1 MNKITDQTQGIFTS
15 FAALLLAFMVGCN
28 SQENNQGTAQT
39 DSAVKDQIGEEPV
52 VADVQRGDAENIVFK
67 DEQGETLPLESLKG
81 KVVFINFW
89 ATWCPPCIEE
99 MPSIDQL
106 YRSYKNRD
114 DVVFITVDVDNKIEE
129 STAFMKD
136 NGYELPVYTPAS
148 NIPSEYL
155 AGAIPTTVI
164 LARSGEMMGRLEGG
178 RDYSAEE
185 FVDAFDELINDD
197 Q

>member
-1 MNKITDQTQGIFTS
+1 MNIITYRTKRIFTS
-15 FAALLLAFMVGCN
+15 FAVLLVVFMVGCN
-28 SQENNQGTAQT
+28 NQENTGTEQT
-39 DSAVKDQIGEEPV
+39 DPAAKDQMEEDPAA
-52 VADVQRGDAENIVFK
+52 ADIQQGDSENIIFK
-67 DEQGETLPLESLKG
+67 DEQGKSLSLESLKG

-106 YRSYKNRD
+106 YRSYRTRD
-114 DVVFITVDVDNKIEE
+114 DVIFITVDVDNKIEE

-136 NGYELPVYTPAS
+136 NGYDLPVYTPAS
-148 NIPSEYL
+148 NIPSDYL

-164 LARSGEMMGRLEGG
+164 LARNGEMMGRLEGG

-185 FVDAFDELINDD
+185 FVNAFDELINDN

>member
-1 MNKITDQTQGIFTS
+1 MNKTIRHGIVAMFI
-15 FAALLLAFMVGCN
+15 ALFLVFVAGCN
-28 SQENNQGTAQT
+28 SPRSNDPRTEQFDSTAT
-39 DSAVKDQIGEEPV
+39 
-52 VADVQRGDAENIVFK
+52 DVQYGASSDVVFK
-67 DEQGETLPLESLKG
+67 DEHGQNVSVESLKG

-99 MPSIDQL
+99 MPSIDKL
-106 YRSYKNRD
+106 YRSYSDRD

-148 NIPSEYL
+148 NIPSDYL

-164 LARSGEMMGRLEGG
+164 LARNGEMMGRLEGG
-178 RDYSAEE
+178 RDYSAQD
-185 FVDAFDELINDD
+185 FIQAFGDLVND
-197 Q
+197 QR